1 MDIILKQ
8 DVEKLGKTGDVVKV
22 APGYGRNYL
31 IPKKLA
37 QAATP
42 GNIKVA
48 ETEKIAQARRDSR
61 DKEAATI
68 LAREIVK
75 LTATIRCKT
84 GDGGALYGSVT
95 ALDIADFLV
104 AHKITIDKRKIQLE
118 EPIKTIGQ
126 YEVPIRL
133 HRDVTVSIKVIVEPE
148 PEPETAS

>member
-1 MDIILKQ
+1 MNVILKQ
-8 DVEKLGKTGDVVKV
+8 DVEKLGKVGDVVKV

-37 QAATP
+37 QEATP

-48 ETEKIAQARRDSR
+48 ETERVAHARRDHR
-61 DKEAATI
+61 EKEAATV
-68 LAREIVK
+68 LAHEIVK

-84 GDGGALYGSVT
+84 GEGGALYGSVT

-118 EPIKTIGQ
+118 EPIKAIGE

-133 HRDVTVSIKVIVEPE
+133 HRDVTVPIKVIVEPE
-148 PEPETAS
+148 PETAS